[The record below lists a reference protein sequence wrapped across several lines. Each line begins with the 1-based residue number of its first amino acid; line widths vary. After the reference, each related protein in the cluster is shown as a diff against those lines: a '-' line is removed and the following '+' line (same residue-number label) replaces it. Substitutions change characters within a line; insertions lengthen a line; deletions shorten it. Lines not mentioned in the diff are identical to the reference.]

1 MIKNISSP
9 VYQATGN
16 DQAIKCNCTSGNIV
30 VTLPRVSDG
39 VHDLTISKVDSS
51 ANTVTI
57 LPYRTE
63 TLYDATRQVET
74 ATVAIDGP
82 TNLITT
88 AGNAAVI
95 VTAAGMTGSPLTLS
109 VAVNKGDTASIV
121 AAKIRNAF
129 NANSAITDMFMVGG
143 VDQYVILTQV
153 HPTGNDATL
162 NINIADDTCAGITTA
177 ATSAD
182 TTAGVACQLDNEND
196 YTTFACNDTQWFSVD
211 AMTESTSD
219 VTLTGVQTLTNKT
232 FTSQKIVTTDG
243 IYDGGGDEYLIFTE
257 ATTPKTYIGIASGN
271 TGVAPQIRA
280 AGETNTSLLIA
291 GKGTGTVNIADG
303 ADITKKVS
311 FNMSG
316 ATTGKTATV
325 SSSHTDN
332 VTITLPNA
340 TDTLVGKA
348 TTDTLTN
355 KTIDGDDN
363 TISDIATSSLKAK
376 TGNDANV
383 VTGTAGTSGDI
394 AVWDADG
401 NVVDGPTPPTG
412 AIVGDSDTQT
422 LTNKTLTTP
431 IISSLYQDAGGTLT
445 VTMPAATDTLVGKAT
460 TDTLTNKTLTTP
472 VISSLYQDAGG
483 TLLVTM
489 PAATDTLVGKA
500 TTDTLT
506 NKTLTS
512 PKINEDVVLAATATQ
527 IDAAV
532 TKSGTTTRCYNL
544 GSPDIADADAIV
556 VTADMK
562 VGTYTLTTD
571 PAAYTPDEPRNVSV
585 THVSN
590 DATDTLGTIT
600 FAGTNYNDEVISEVI
615 TPVADSTVYGAKA
628 FKTVTSVTGADWVI
642 DGTGAVADSVICGI
656 GEEIGLP
663 VSLDSASNVMLGILG
678 TTITATNATVGTPAT
693 VEETTVDMSAGTYD
707 GTKEIVLFVI

>member
-9 VYQATGN
+9 VYQATGK

-39 VHDLTISKVDSS
+39 VHDLTISKVDSG

-153 HPTGNDATL
+153 HPTGNDTTL

-219 VTLTGVQTLTNKT
+219 VTLTGTQTLSNKT
-232 FTSQKIVTTDG
+232 LTSQKIVTTDG

-376 TGNDANV
+376 TGNDTNV

-422 LTNKTLTTP
+422 LTNKTLT
-431 IISSLYQDAGGTLT
+431 
-445 VTMPAATDTLVGKAT
+445 
-460 TDTLTNKTLTTP
+460 
-472 VISSLYQDAGG
+472 
-483 TLLVTM
+483 
-489 PAATDTLVGKA
+489 
-500 TTDTLT
+500 
-506 NKTLTS
+506 S
-512 PKINEDVVLAATATQ
+512 PKINEDVVLSATATQ

-532 TKSGTTTRCYNL
+532 TKSALVGKIYNL
-544 GSPDIADADAIV
+544 GAPDVEDADAIV
-556 VTADMK
+556 VTANMK
-562 VGTYTLTTD
+562 VGTYTLTSD
-571 PAAYTPDEPRNVSV
+571 PAAYTPDVPRNVSV
-585 THVSN
+585 THTSN

-600 FAGTNYNDEVISEVI
+600 FVGTNIDDEVISEVI
-615 TPVADSTVYGAKA
+615 TPSADTVVYGVKA
-628 FKTVTSVTGADWVI
+628 FKTITSVTGADWVI

-707 GTKEIVLFVI
+707 GSKEIVLFVI

>member
-39 VHDLTISKVDSS
+39 VRDLTISKVDSG

-232 FTSQKIVTTDG
+232 LTSPKIVTTDG

-376 TGNDANV
+376 TGNDTNV

-401 NVVDGPTPPTG
+401 NVIDGPTPPTSD
-412 AIVGDSDTQT
+412 IVGESDTQ
-422 LTNKTLTTP
+422 
-431 IISSLYQDAGGTLT
+431 
-445 VTMPAATDTLVGKAT
+445 
-460 TDTLTNKTLTTP
+460 
-472 VISSLYQDAGG
+472 
-483 TLLVTM
+483 
-489 PAATDTLVGKA
+489 
-500 TTDTLT
+500 TLT

-512 PKINEDVVLAATATQ
+512 PKINEDVVLSSTATQ
-527 IDAAV
+527 IDASVA
-532 TKSGTTTRCYNL
+532 KSGTTVRCFNL
-544 GSPDIADADAIV
+544 GSPDVEDADAIV

-562 VGTYTLTTD
+562 VGTYTLTSD
-571 PAAYTPDEPRNVSV
+571 PAAYTPDVPRNVSV
-585 THVSN
+585 THTSN

-600 FAGTNYNDEVISEVI
+600 FVGTNIDDEVISEVI
-615 TPVADSTVYGAKA
+615 TPSADTVVYGVKA
-628 FKTVTSVTGADWVI
+628 FKTVTSVTGADWII

-663 VSLDSASNVMLGILG
+663 VSLDSASSVMLGVLG
-678 TTITATNATVGTPAT
+678 TAIVATNGAVGTPAT

>member
-9 VYQATGN
+9 VYQATGK

-39 VHDLTISKVDSS
+39 VHDLTISKVDSG

-153 HPTGNDATL
+153 HPTGNDTTL

-219 VTLTGVQTLTNKT
+219 VTLTGTQTLSNKT
-232 FTSQKIVTTDG
+232 LTSQKIVTTDG

-376 TGNDANV
+376 TGNDTNV

-412 AIVGDSDTQT
+412 DIVGESDTQ
-422 LTNKTLTTP
+422 
-431 IISSLYQDAGGTLT
+431 
-445 VTMPAATDTLVGKAT
+445 
-460 TDTLTNKTLTTP
+460 
-472 VISSLYQDAGG
+472 
-483 TLLVTM
+483 
-489 PAATDTLVGKA
+489 
-500 TTDTLT
+500 TLT

-512 PKINEDVVLAATATQ
+512 PKINEDVVLSATATQ

-532 TKSGTTTRCYNL
+532 TKSALVGKIYNL
-544 GSPDIADADAIV
+544 GAPDVEDADAIV
-556 VTADMK
+556 VTANMK
-562 VGTYTLTTD
+562 VGTYTLTSD
-571 PAAYTPDEPRNVSV
+571 PAAYTPDVPRNVSV
-585 THVSN
+585 THTSN

-600 FAGTNYNDEVISEVI
+600 FVGTNIDDEVISEVI
-615 TPVADSTVYGAKA
+615 TPSADTVVYGVKA
-628 FKTVTSVTGADWVI
+628 FKTITSVTGADWVI

-707 GTKEIVLFVI
+707 GSKEIVLFVI

>member
-1 MIKNISSP
+1 M
-9 VYQATGN
+9 
-16 DQAIKCNCTSGNIV
+16 
-30 VTLPRVSDG
+30 
-39 VHDLTISKVDSS
+39 
-51 ANTVTI
+51 
-57 LPYRTE
+57 
-63 TLYDATRQVET
+63 
-74 ATVAIDGP
+74 AIDGP

-232 FTSQKIVTTDG
+232 LTSPKIVTTDG

-376 TGNDANV
+376 TGNDTNV

-401 NVVDGPTPPTG
+401 NVIDGPTPPTSD
-412 AIVGDSDTQT
+412 IVGESDTQ
-422 LTNKTLTTP
+422 
-431 IISSLYQDAGGTLT
+431 
-445 VTMPAATDTLVGKAT
+445 
-460 TDTLTNKTLTTP
+460 
-472 VISSLYQDAGG
+472 
-483 TLLVTM
+483 
-489 PAATDTLVGKA
+489 
-500 TTDTLT
+500 TLT

-512 PKINEDVVLAATATQ
+512 PKINEDVVLSSTATQ
-527 IDAAV
+527 IDASVA
-532 TKSGTTTRCYNL
+532 KSGTTVRCFNL
-544 GSPDIADADAIV
+544 GSPDVEDADAIV

-562 VGTYTLTTD
+562 VGTYTLTSD
-571 PAAYTPDEPRNVSV
+571 PAAYTPDVPRNVSV
-585 THVSN
+585 THTSN

-600 FAGTNYNDEVISEVI
+600 FVGTNIDDEVISEVI
-615 TPVADSTVYGAKA
+615 TPSADTVVYGVKA
-628 FKTVTSVTGADWVI
+628 FKTVTSVTGADWII

-663 VSLDSASNVMLGILG
+663 VSLDSASSVMLGVLG
-678 TTITATNATVGTPAT
+678 TAIVATNGAVGTPAT